1 MLPILLRALSEAVY
15 ATDAQGRITSFND
28 AAAAMWGV
36 VPEAGTHELSGVWT
50 LYWPDGAVMAADET
64 PVALALK
71 DGVAVRGV
79 EAIGERSDGRRIPF
93 LAFAA
98 PLPDEQGAPA
108 GAVCLMVDSTERA
121 LIEPTKQRFAA
132 IVESSDDAIIAKDLD
147 AVITDW
153 NRGAERLFGYTAEE
167 AIGRPITM
175 LIPEDRHDEEPGI
188 LGRLRRGERI
198 EHYETVRR
206 RKDGSLVDIDLTVSP
221 IKNRAGRITGA
232 SKIARDI
239 TAKRRAEKQQRLLIA
254 EMNHR
259 IKNLFSLAGSI
270 VNLSARK
277 AASVSQLAQSVSERL
292 RALARAHELTI
303 PHLSDN
309 GREADRATTLQ
320 ALIETVV
327 APYQNGS
334 QDQPR
339 IKVDC
344 CDAPVAGE
352 ALTSFALLINEFAT
366 NAAKYGALSAPEG
379 RVEITCGYHDGRF
392 IVDWQEI
399 GGPRVTVPDSV
410 DGFGS
415 QLVKATV
422 EGRLNGQIKR
432 EWKPEGLAI
441 FVSIA
446 ADRMHPTMATA

>member
-1 MLPILLRALSEAVY
+1 M
-15 ATDAQGRITSFND
+15 
-28 AAAAMWGV
+28 AAAF
-36 VPEAGTHELSGVWT
+36 LS
-50 LYWPDGAVMAADET
+50 WP
-64 PVALALK
+64 
-71 DGVAVRGV
+71 
-79 EAIGERSDGRRIPF
+79 SRRRCRTSR
-93 LAFAA
+93 AT
-98 PLPDEQGAPA
+98 PA
-108 GAVCLMVDSTERA
+108 GAVCLMVDFTERA
-121 LIEPTKQRFAA
+121 LMEQTKQRFAA
-132 IVESSDDAIIAKDLD
+132 IVESSDDAIIAKDLN

-153 NRGAERLFGYTAEE
+153 NRGAERLFGYMAEE

-188 LGRLRRGERI
+188 LARLRRGERI

-206 RKDGSLVDIDLTVSP
+206 RKDGALVDIDLTVSP

-239 TAKRRAEKQQRLLIA
+239 TAKRRAERQQRLLIA

-303 PHLSDN
+303 PYLSDN
-309 GREADRATTLQ
+309 SHQADRATTLQ

-334 QDQPR
+334 SDRPR

-344 CDAPVAGE
+344 CDAPVARR
-352 ALTSFALLINEFAT
+352 
-366 NAAKYGALSAPEG
+366 SAHEL
-379 RVEITCGYHDGRF
+379 RLADQRIRHQRRQ
-392 IVDWQEI
+392 IW
-399 GGPRVTVPDSV
+399 R
-410 DGFGS
+410 
-415 QLVKATV
+415 LVRAGWSASKSPA
-422 EGRLNGQIKR
+422 
-432 EWKPEGLAI
+432 
-441 FVSIA
+441 
-446 ADRMHPTMATA
+446 PTMTAVSSSTGRRLAAPG